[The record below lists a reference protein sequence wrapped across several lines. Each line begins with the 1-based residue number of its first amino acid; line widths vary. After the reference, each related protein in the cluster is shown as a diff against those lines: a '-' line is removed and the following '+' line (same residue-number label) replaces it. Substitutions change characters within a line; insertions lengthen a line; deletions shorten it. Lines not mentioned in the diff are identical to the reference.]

1 MRVLVGLGAVAV
13 ALGAVRVGGGRVFL
27 AAIVPAVLV
36 VVSRL
41 PVMVRRRLVTG
52 GGGVVVVAGWMLG
65 RHGISSISTPLENHH
80 GTEQRVCLSDC
91 RH

>member
-41 PVMVRRRLVTG
+41 PVMVRRRLV
-52 GGGVVVVAGWMLG
+52 VAGWMLG